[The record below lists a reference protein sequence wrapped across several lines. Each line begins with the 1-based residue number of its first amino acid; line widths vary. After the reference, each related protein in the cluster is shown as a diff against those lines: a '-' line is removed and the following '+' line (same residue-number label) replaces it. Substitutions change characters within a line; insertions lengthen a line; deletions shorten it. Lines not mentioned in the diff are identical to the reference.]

1 MEKIGRYEFRAN
13 PFHCDCTG
21 HLFMGHLGNH
31 MLNAADFH
39 ANDRDFGIKYLQ
51 TINKAWVLSRL
62 AIEMEEM
69 PQIYERFY
77 VESWIE
83 SSMKFFT
90 NRCFRVVNTDGKVYG
105 HGKSIWAMIDT
116 ETRQPCNLLD
126 IKDGEL
132 LQWELKDEPN
142 PMGKMTRVMMSH
154 EAEQIKSIETG
165 YHDVDINGHINSVK
179 FIEHVMDLWETEW
192 YCKHRLKRVDVAY
205 VAEGHK
211 GDKLELYR
219 EQTGEMEFCVRVC
232 RAGADETE
240 LCRMKLVFEN

>member
-1 MEKIGRYEFRAN
+1 
-13 PFHCDCTG
+13 
-21 HLFMGHLGNH
+21 
-31 MLNAADFH
+31 
-39 ANDRDFGIKYLQ
+39 
-51 TINKAWVLSRL
+51 
-62 AIEMEEM
+62 
-69 PQIYERFY
+69 
-77 VESWIE
+77 
-83 SSMKFFT
+83 MKFFT

-232 RAGADETE
+232 RAGADGTE

>member
-132 LQWELKDEPN
+132 LQWELKDKPN
-142 PMGKMTRVMMSH
+142 QMGKTTRVMMSH
-154 EAEQIKSIETG
+154 DAERIKSIVTG

-232 RAGADETE
+232 RAGADGTE